1 MARGCSNLRDSS
13 MAKAVRKAG
22 VAAILVV
29 VLGWLF
35 WQTVQNSLSKPYFI
49 DPDLIAE
56 WRLVL

>member
-1 MARGCSNLRDSS
+1 

-49 DPDLIAE
+49 DPDLVAE